1 MLVLQGTNAAQVPRL
16 CRIQNVGVGACSFS
30 NEPSKP
36 RFQHEGCT
44 PLIQSHILYSVK
56 EHVQKRSY
64 HQFKTSWCTKIK
76 HFLED

>member
-1 MLVLQGTNAAQVPRL
+1 MASTYPNLNLEILLLLSVAIVLGNCELTQK
-16 CRIQNVGVGACSFS
+16 S
-30 NEPSKP
+30 NKTIT
-36 RFQHEGCT
+36 GCT

-56 EHVQKRSY
+56 EHVQKRSN

>member
-1 MLVLQGTNAAQVPRL
+1 MLYG
-16 CRIQNVGVGACSFS
+16 
-30 NEPSKP
+30 
-36 RFQHEGCT
+36 
-44 PLIQSHILYSVK
+44 VK